1 MLCSPVVGDMIQFDV
16 RIFFRWV
23 AATDYESTQTPAKM
37 KKEMKD
43 WSFDSV
49 DV

>member
-1 MLCSPVVGDMIQFDV
+1 MIQFDV
-16 RIFFRWV
+16 LPIFQMGFSD
-23 AATDYESTQTPAKM
+23 TEDESTQTPEKM

-43 WSFDSV
+43 WSFESV